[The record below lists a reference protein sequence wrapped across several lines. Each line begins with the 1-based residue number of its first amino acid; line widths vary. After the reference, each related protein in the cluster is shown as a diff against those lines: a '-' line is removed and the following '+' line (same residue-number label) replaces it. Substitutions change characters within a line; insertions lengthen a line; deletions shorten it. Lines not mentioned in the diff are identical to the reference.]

1 MQGFDLEQLRTLA
14 AVVDAGSLTAAA
26 PRVFLSQSSVSEQI
40 RKLEERA
47 GQSLLTRSKAGVSPT
62 EAGVRLLGYARRI
75 LSLSDEAFRDLHGE
89 TLQGELRLAVTDY
102 FRPGDLT
109 RLLGRLGESYPQ
121 VRLHVTILKSDD
133 LRAAYARG
141 DFDVGVA
148 MNIAGVSA
156 AQPRASVIRRESLV
170 WLGAA
175 GMRLVRGEPVRLL
188 ALPDTC
194 SLHQFTVALLRR
206 RRVPYALAQVASV
219 GAGCGAGRGLPQ
231 RIGHQRRRGTAG
243 HPPRAAG
250 AAACRLRVLARSQ
263 GRNGVRDPGPGA
275 AGHPSGVSPA
285 RGGAGFASRLPW
297 MRHLPQPHRNGCA
310 IPVSMTRRRSFRAP
324 CSLPLP

>member
-26 PRVFLSQSSVSEQI
+26 PRVFLSQSSVSEQV

-75 LSLSDEAFRDLHGE
+75 LALSDEAFRDLHGE

-121 VRLHVTILKSDD
+121 VRLHVSIMKSDE

-206 RRVPYALAQVASV
+206 RRVPYALAHVASGV
-219 GAGCGAGRGLPQ
+219 AGLQSALAAGLGVACLNESAISDGVARLATPHGLPALP
-231 RIGHQRRRGTAG
+231 RVAFEFLPGRRGETAFVT
-243 HPPRAAG
+243 RA
-250 AAACRLRVLARSQ
+250 RELLAT
-263 GRNGVRDPGPGA
+263 
-275 AGHPSGVSPA
+275 
-285 RGGAGFASRLPW
+285 
-297 MRHLPQPHRNGCA
+297 HL
-310 IPVSMTRRRSFRAP
+310 V
-324 CSLPLP
+324 

>member
-26 PRVFLSQSSVSEQI
+26 PRVFLSQSSVSEQV

-47 GQSLLTRSKAGVSPT
+47 GQSLLTRSKAGVAPT

-75 LSLSDEAFRDLHGE
+75 LALSDEAFRDMHGE

-109 RLLGRLGESYPQ
+109 RLLGRLGDSYPQ
-121 VRLHVTILKSDD
+121 VRLNVAILKSDA

-141 DFDVGVA
+141 DFDVAVG
-148 MNIAGVSA
+148 MSIAGTPA
-156 AQPRASVIRRESLV
+156 ARPRASVLRRESLV
-170 WLGAA
+170 WMGAA
-175 GMRLVRGEPVRLL
+175 GMRLVRGEPIRLL

-206 RRVPYALAQVASV
+206 RRVPYALAHVASGV
-219 GAGCGAGRGLPQ
+219 AGLQSALAAGLGVACLNESAISDGVARLAAPHGLPALP
-231 RIGHQRRRGTAG
+231 RVAFEFLPGRRGETAFVT
-243 HPPRAAG
+243 RA
-250 AAACRLRVLARSQ
+250 RELLAT
-263 GRNGVRDPGPGA
+263 
-275 AGHPSGVSPA
+275 
-285 RGGAGFASRLPW
+285 
-297 MRHLPQPHRNGCA
+297 HL
-310 IPVSMTRRRSFRAP
+310 V
-324 CSLPLP
+324 

>member
-14 AVVDAGSLTAAA
+14 AVIDAGSLTAAA
-26 PRVFLSQSSVSEQI
+26 PRVFLSQSSVSEQV

-75 LSLSDEAFRDLHGE
+75 LALSDEAFRDLHGE

-121 VRLHVTILKSDD
+121 VRLHVSIMKSDE

-206 RRVPYALAQVASV
+206 RRVPYALAHVASGV
-219 GAGCGAGRGLPQ
+219 AGLQSALAAGLGVACLNESAISDGVARLATPHGLPALP
-231 RIGHQRRRGTAG
+231 RVAFEFLPGRRGETAFVT
-243 HPPRAAG
+243 RA
-250 AAACRLRVLARSQ
+250 RELLAT
-263 GRNGVRDPGPGA
+263 
-275 AGHPSGVSPA
+275 
-285 RGGAGFASRLPW
+285 
-297 MRHLPQPHRNGCA
+297 HL
-310 IPVSMTRRRSFRAP
+310 V
-324 CSLPLP
+324 

>member
-206 RRVPYALAQVASV
+206 RRVPYALAHVASGV
-219 GAGCGAGRGLPQ
+219 AGLQSALAAGLGVACLNESAISDGVARLATPHGLPALP
-231 RIGHQRRRGTAG
+231 RVAFEFLPGRRGETAFVT
-243 HPPRAAG
+243 RA
-250 AAACRLRVLARSQ
+250 RELLAT
-263 GRNGVRDPGPGA
+263 
-275 AGHPSGVSPA
+275 
-285 RGGAGFASRLPW
+285 
-297 MRHLPQPHRNGCA
+297 HL
-310 IPVSMTRRRSFRAP
+310 V
-324 CSLPLP
+324 

>member
-47 GQSLLTRSKAGVSPT
+47 GQSLLTRSKAGVAPT
-62 EAGVRLLGYARRI
+62 EAGTRLLAYARRI
-75 LSLSDEAFRDLHGE
+75 LTLSDEAFRDLHGE

-121 VRLHVTILKSDD
+121 VRLNVSILKSDA
-133 LRAAYARG
+133 LRAAYAHG
-141 DFDVGVA
+141 DFDVGLA

-156 AQPRASVIRRESLV
+156 AEARGAVLRRESLV
-170 WLGAA
+170 WLGTE

-206 RRVPYALAQVASV
+206 RRVPYALAHVASGV
-219 GAGCGAGRGLPQ
+219 AGLQSALAAGLGVACLNESAISDGVARLATPHGLPALPRVAFQ
-231 RIGHQRRRGTAG
+231 FLPGRKGETAFVT
-243 HPPRAAG
+243 RA
-250 AAACRLRVLARSQ
+250 REMLAT
-263 GRNGVRDPGPGA
+263 
-275 AGHPSGVSPA
+275 
-285 RGGAGFASRLPW
+285 
-297 MRHLPQPHRNGCA
+297 HL
-310 IPVSMTRRRSFRAP
+310 V
-324 CSLPLP
+324 

>member
-40 RKLEERA
+40 RKLEARA

-62 EAGVRLLGYARRI
+62 EAGLRLLGYARRI
-75 LSLSDEAFRDLHGE
+75 LAMSDEAFRDLHGE

-109 RLLGRLGESYPQ
+109 RLLGRLGESYPR
-121 VRLHVTILKSDD
+121 VRLNVGILKSDA

-141 DFDVGVA
+141 DFDVGLA

-156 AQPRASVIRRESLV
+156 AQPRASVIRRESLA
-170 WLGAA
+170 WLGAT
-175 GMRLVRGEPVRLL
+175 GMRLVRGEPLRLL

-206 RRVPYALAQVASV
+206 RRVPYALAHVASGV
-219 GAGCGAGRGLPQ
+219 AGLQSALAAGLGVACLNESAISDGVARLAAPHGLPALP
-231 RIGHQRRRGTAG
+231 RVAFELMPGRRGET
-243 HPPRAAG
+243 PFVTRA
-250 AAACRLRVLARSQ
+250 REMLAT
-263 GRNGVRDPGPGA
+263 
-275 AGHPSGVSPA
+275 
-285 RGGAGFASRLPW
+285 
-297 MRHLPQPHRNGCA
+297 HLA
-310 IPVSMTRRRSFRAP
+310 
-324 CSLPLP
+324 